1 MWACEYGRTE
11 VVSLLLAKGMPV
23 GAKGR
28 TNGQTGLHWAAWEGH
43 VDTLQTLLDAGAPVD
58 TRDDTFGGT
67 ALGWALYAWGG
78 GGPRPGDARYY
89 EIVRRLMAAGATLD
103 QEWIEERQPPT
114 PLGQALRQDPRMRA
128 ALSLGPA

>member
-1 MWACEYGRTE
+1 MLHPDGRLKPPATEKQLNNGFMWACEYGRTE

-43 VDTLQTLLDAGAPVD
+43 VDTFQMLLDAGAPSD

-67 ALGWALYAWGG
+67 RSA
-78 GGPRPGDARYY
+78 GPSTRGVGAGRARATPATT
-89 EIVRRLMAAGATLD
+89 ESSAA
-103 QEWIEERQPPT
+103 
-114 PLGQALRQDPRMRA
+114 
-128 ALSLGPA
+128 